1 MEKEQGLKGYIRQNR
16 AELFRE
22 IEDLI
27 QNEDVTDIEWD
38 GYYLWV
44 TDLKKGCYCHNIRLN
59 EEYVDNLAIRL
70 ANIMKVPFNRA
81 YPILEANTEDLRISI
96 WHESRCTKKS
106 MAIRK
111 IPTRL
116 RFRHQDIVQ
125 AGYAPEALINL
136 LENCVTAHCNIVI
149 GGQPHAGKTE
159 LLKYLFRQM
168 KRSVCMK
175 TIRKSIT
182 VKLIRGKNVRSFLWM
197 RSFHIHRLSER
208 DCGIIL
214 TGHFCRSR
222 EDRRCWIC

>member
-44 TDLKKGCYCHNIRLN
+44 TDLKKGCYCHNIRFNL
-59 EEYVDNLAIRL
+59 EYVDNLAIRL

-125 AGYAPEALINL
+125 AGYAPETLINL

-159 LLKYLFRQM
+159 
-168 KRSVCMK
+168 KRSRARALC
-175 TIRKSIT
+175 
-182 VKLIRGKNVRSFLWM
+182 
-197 RSFHIHRLSER
+197 
-208 DCGIIL
+208 
-214 TGHFCRSR
+214 TGG
-222 EDRRCWIC
+222 

>member
-96 WHESRCTKKS
+96 WHESRCTKRVWQSVKS
-106 MAIRK
+106 
-111 IPTRL
+111 
-116 RFRHQDIVQ
+116 
-125 AGYAPEALINL
+125 
-136 LENCVTAHCNIVI
+136 
-149 GGQPHAGKTE
+149 
-159 LLKYLFRQM
+159 RQ
-168 KRSVCMK
+168 
-175 TIRKSIT
+175 
-182 VKLIRGKNVRSFLWM
+182 G
-197 RSFHIHRLSER
+197 
-208 DCGIIL
+208 
-214 TGHFCRSR
+214 
-222 EDRRCWIC
+222 

>member
-81 YPILEANTEDLRISI
+81 YPILEANTEDCAYPSGMNPAVPKRVWQSVK
-96 WHESRCTKKS
+96 SR
-106 MAIRK
+106 
-111 IPTRL
+111 
-116 RFRHQDIVQ
+116 Q
-125 AGYAPEALINL
+125 G
-136 LENCVTAHCNIVI
+136 
-149 GGQPHAGKTE
+149 
-159 LLKYLFRQM
+159 
-168 KRSVCMK
+168 
-175 TIRKSIT
+175 
-182 VKLIRGKNVRSFLWM
+182 
-197 RSFHIHRLSER
+197 
-208 DCGIIL
+208 
-214 TGHFCRSR
+214 
-222 EDRRCWIC
+222 